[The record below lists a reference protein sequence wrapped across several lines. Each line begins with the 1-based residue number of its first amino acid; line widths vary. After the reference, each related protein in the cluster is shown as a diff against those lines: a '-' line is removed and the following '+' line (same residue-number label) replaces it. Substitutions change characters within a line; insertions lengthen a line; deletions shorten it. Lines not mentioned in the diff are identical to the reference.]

1 MVTTRRGRPH
11 HPITTRR
18 SRRYHSTVTI
28 HRFLV
33 TYGSQARILWPK
45 SGVQGCRGS
54 LGCSGRKVV
63 VIMVDGTYRAG
74 GRGVVGADGLTSS
87 SASGSAQPR
96 RSESADPHA
105 EGAATKPAVQR
116 WFRRERAEGRLRS
129 DPHPSTHHRGRAGRG
144 GRRAGEPDAGL
155 WFRLVDRDRR
165 VLALLAEHKVLTTTR
180 SPRSS
185 SCRCAVRRIGCDTCG
200 SWGGVRVPR
209 VLPARR
215 DEPAPLRAGLP
226 RRTVDR
232 RAARGAPAR
241 AEGVHREPG
250 TARAVAEAG
259 SPARRERLLLLP
271 GRPPPPRPAT
281 RGGPRR

>member
-165 VLALLAEHKVLTTTR
+165 VLALLAEHKVLTTNQIAAIEFL
-180 SPRSS
+180 S
-185 SCRCAVRRIGCDTCG
+185 VRRAQDRLRHLRELGWCSRSASPTCAAG
-200 SWGGVRVPR
+200 
-209 VLPARR
+209 
-215 DEPAPLRAGLP
+215 RA
-226 RRTVDR
+226 
-232 RAARGAPAR
+232 
-241 AEGVHREPG
+241 
-250 TARAVAEAG
+250 
-259 SPARRERLLLLP
+259 S
-271 GRPPPPRPAT
+271 PAT
-281 RGGPRR
+281 RWATSAHG